1 MKKLLLSALL
11 ISSLSIAAHA
21 DGVVS
26 VSPEGAAVY
35 FIAPA
40 TDAVVAQQFTVKF
53 GLSGMGVA
61 PAGVDKEMTGH
72 HHILI
77 DTPLDSV
84 DLSQSLPATDFIK
97 HFGGGQTETTL
108 NLAPG
113 KHTLQLLLGNYA
125 HVPHNNPVVSQQIT
139 VVVVVE

>member
-1 MKKLLLSALL
+1 MMKKLLLSALL

-26 VSPEGAAVY
+26 ASPEGAAVY

-139 VVVVVE
+139 VVVVE

>member
-1 MKKLLLSALL
+1 MKKLLLPALI
-11 ISSLSIAAHA
+11 ISSLSAFAHA

-26 VSPEGAAVY
+26 TAPEGAAVY

-40 TDAVVAQQFTVKF
+40 ADAVVAQEFTVKF

-61 PAGVDKEMTGH
+61 PAGVDKEKTGH

-84 DLSQSLPATDFIK
+84 DLTQPLPATDLIK
-97 HFGGGQTETTL
+97 HFGGGQTEATL
-108 NLAPG
+108 NLTPG
-113 KHTLQLLLGNYA
+113 KHTLQLLVGNYV
-125 HVPHNNPVVSQQIT
+125 HVPHSNPVVSQQIT
-139 VVVVVE
+139 VVVE

>member
-1 MKKLLLSALL
+1 MKKLLLSALV
-11 ISSLSIAAHA
+11 ISSLSIAAQA
-21 DGVVS
+21 EGGGS
-26 VSPEGAAVY
+26 ASPEGAAVY
-35 FIAPA
+35 FIVPA
-40 TDAVVAQQFTVKF
+40 TGAVVSQQFTVKF

-84 DLSQSLPATDFIK
+84 DLSQPLPATDFIQ

-125 HVPHNNPVVSQQIT
+125 HVPHNSPVASEQIT
-139 VVVVVE
+139 VVVE